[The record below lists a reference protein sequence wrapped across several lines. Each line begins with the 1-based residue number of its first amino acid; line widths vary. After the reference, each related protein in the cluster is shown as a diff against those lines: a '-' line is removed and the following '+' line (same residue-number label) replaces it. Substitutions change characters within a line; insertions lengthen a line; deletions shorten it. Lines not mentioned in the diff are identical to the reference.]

1 MVDCF
6 RNSEARCKGRPVASA
21 LGRRCQRWSTA
32 LGIVKHGAKEGQ
44 LFQHWGRWW
53 QGWST
58 ALALEKYGDT
68 HGRRFQHWE
77 NVLVEN
83 ARRFST
89 GETRWKGRPSHS
101 PMGKHGGGDGQLL
114 QRW

>member
-6 RNSEARCKGRPVASA
+6 SNSETRCEGRPFASA
-21 LGRRCQRWSTA
+21 LGRR
-32 LGIVKHGAKEGQ
+32 
-44 LFQHWGRWW
+44 W
-53 QGWST
+53 QGWPAAS
-58 ALALEKYGDT
+58 ALAKHGDADG
-68 HGRRFQHWE
+68 HWFQHWE

-89 GETRWKGRPSHS
+89 VETRWKGRPSHS
-101 PMGKHGGGDGQLL
+101 AMGKHGGGDGQLL